1 MQISFLNKN
10 FKTILLFTILILV
23 FYRSPHI
30 FLNGRFVGEEGS
42 FWFRNS
48 YLFGPIVGLTQV
60 FWGSGYFNLW
70 ANISSVIASFVP
82 LNYSPLVTVY
92 FAFAVQ
98 LYLFIFII
106 FSKSDFIITNIDKIL
121 ISLIVLLSPCMVAE
135 VWLNTLTSQVYFTI
149 LTILI
154 YFQKDIS
161 NSIFNKLSPIIV
173 LISGLSSIL
182 PCVLSPF
189 FIYKYFNNKIKLN
202 LYNLFAIVIATIFQS
217 IIYLYAK
224 INNLE
229 LVAENTRYILSFE
242 KVTNFTYNVLIKSF
256 FGRDLTQIIYYKFL
270 SSFNLYALS
279 LLIIILFLFFF
290 ILVIK
295 KIKIDKILFF
305 LILFFLFNV
314 SLAIFASKMEQVQG
328 RYALIPGVILIFIV
342 YRYYQISSGIPKN
355 LSILLIVISLLAGSY
370 EYKHNHV
377 YPHYLI
383 CNNCPD
389 WKEEVSKWKKDNN
402 YSLKIWMY
410 PTKTMKLDK

>member
-106 FSKSDFIITNIDKIL
+106 FSKSDFIITNIDKVL

-154 YFQKDIS
+154 YFQKDVS

-224 INNLE
+224 INNLDE
-229 LVAENTRYILSFE
+229 VSVWGTGNPRRE
-242 KVTNFTYNVLIKSF
+242 
-256 FGRDLTQIIYYKFL
+256 
-270 SSFNLYALS
+270 
-279 LLIIILFLFFF
+279 FLFSEGAT
-290 ILVIK
+290 IRGANADPVVLDY
-295 KIKIDKILFF
+295 IKINDTDASGATVSRFCILPYHNFG
-305 LILFFLFNV
+305 
-314 SLAIFASKMEQVQG
+314 AT
-328 RYALIPGVILIFIV
+328 
-342 YRYYQISSGIPKN
+342 
-355 LSILLIVISLLAGSY
+355 LSRF
-370 EYKHNHV
+370 
-377 YPHYLI
+377 
-383 CNNCPD
+383 
-389 WKEEVSKWKKDNN
+389 
-402 YSLKIWMY
+402 
-410 PTKTMKLDK
+410 